1 MGALGA
7 AISGLQASQKWLDV
21 ISNNVSNSQTVAYK
35 QGRLTF
41 SDLISE
47 GLRSASGPN
56 NGSNLGG
63 INPNQVG
70 LGVTVGSVQTIMKQG
85 ALQVTGNVADIA
97 VQGTGFMTISK
108 GTETLYSRAGNLTF
122 DQQGNLVTS
131 DGGQVQGWSL
141 SVDRTSAAPPVITAI
156 NTRLDTSSPA
166 AIGNIQIPNNL
177 VVAPRA
183 TTLQLN
189 ASVKTE
195 GVVIKGNLDNA
206 TPQNPAASTV
216 PPAAG
221 ALVSG
226 AALVGGELAG
236 VIPDA
241 VNTFTAY
248 DSLGTAYDMTM
259 WWFQTNAAVP
269 GGQAQWEWAMFYT
282 PNGVAPT
289 DDPTLTWANLDQGVK
304 VADSLGYGGGGT
316 GSTTSDTGANPITF
330 NADGS
335 LANNGTGTLQ
345 NVTVAIDVP
354 NGAVGPGGAAGNFA
368 FSLNLGTPN
377 DPLAVPITL
386 GLRDGLTGDY
396 GNGSFDPL
404 TGVYQPQ
411 QTVYTDFADGYPQGT
426 LTGLSF
432 NQTGGVDA
440 RFSNGQVIE
449 VAKIAMSKFANQ
461 DGLERIGGN
470 YFRATANSGLAQV
483 GVAGTVGFGTV
494 QGGALE
500 SSNVDL
506 TVELTN
512 MILAQRMFESNARV
526 VTAADRVLDTLVN
539 LGR

>member
-7 AISGLQASQKWLDV
+7 AISGLQSSQKWLDV

-35 QGRLTF
+35 GGRLTF

-47 GLRSASGPN
+47 GLRSPSGPN
-56 NGSNLGG
+56 SSANLGG

-85 ALQVTGNVADIA
+85 ALQVTGNVADVA
-97 VQGTGFMTISK
+97 VQGTGFLTVSK
-108 GTETLYSRAGNLTF
+108 GEETLYTRAGNLQF

-131 DGGQVQGWSL
+131 DGGQVQGWSRQ
-141 SVDRTSAAPPVITAI
+141 VNRTLNAAVPPNITAI
-156 NTRLDTSSPA
+156 SSRLDTSSPG

-177 VVAPRA
+177 VLAPKA
-183 TTLQLN
+183 TSLNLN

-195 GVVIKGNLDNA
+195 GVIVKGNLDNA
-206 TPQNPAASTV
+206 TPLNPAAGVLTT
-216 PPAAG
+216 
-221 ALVSG
+221 G
-226 AALVGGELAG
+226 AAFVGGELAG

-241 VNTFTAY
+241 VSTFTVY

-259 WWFQTNAAVP
+259 WWMQTQAVVGNP
-269 GGQAQWEWAMFYT
+269 ANWEWCMFYT
-282 PNGVAPT
+282 PNGASPSDT
-289 DDPTLTWANLDQGVK
+289 ATWAGLQPGAK
-304 VADSLGYGGGGT
+304 VADSAGYGAGAT
-316 GSTTSDTGANPITF
+316 GSSTSNTGANPIFF

-335 LANNGTGTLQ
+335 LADNGTGTLQ
-345 NVTVAIDVP
+345 NVQINLGVT
-354 NGAVGPGGAAGNFA
+354 NGAVGPGGAAGT
-368 FSLNLGTPN
+368 FSFTLNLGTPN
-377 DPLAVPITL
+377 DLAALPTPTL

-396 GNGSFDPL
+396 GNGSYDPL
-404 TGVYQPQ
+404 TGVYTPK
-411 QTVYTDFADGYPQGT
+411 QTIYTDFVDGYPEGT

-440 RFSNGQVIE
+440 RFSNGQVVE
-449 VAKIAMSKFANQ
+449 VAKVALSKFANQ
-461 DGLERIGGN
+461 DGLERVGGN
-470 YFRATANSGLAQV
+470 YFRATSNSGLAQI
-483 GVAGTVGFGTV
+483 GTAGSAGFGLV
-494 QGGALE
+494 AGGALE
-500 SSNVDL
+500 GSNVDL

>member
-56 NGSNLGG
+56 ASANLGG

-85 ALQVTGNVADIA
+85 ALQVTGNVTDIA
-97 VQGTGFMTISK
+97 VQGNGFLTVSK
-108 GTETLYSRAGNLTF
+108 GSETLYTRAGNLTF

-131 DGGQVQGWSL
+131 DGGQVQGWSMIAN
-141 SVDRTSAAPPVITAI
+141 RTQDAGGTGRVIAI
-156 NTRLDTSSPA
+156 ANTLDTSSPA
-166 AIGNIQIPNNL
+166 AIRNIQIPNNL
-177 VVAPRA
+177 VLAPQQ
-183 TTLQLN
+183 TSLQLN

-195 GVVIKGNLDNA
+195 GVILKGNLDNNTPFNAGSA
-206 TPQNPAASTV
+206 TVIT
-216 PPAAG
+216 
-221 ALVSG
+221 G
-226 AALVGGELAG
+226 AALAAGDLAG
-236 VIPDA
+236 VVPDA
-241 VNTFTAY
+241 VNTFTVY
-248 DSLGTAYDMTM
+248 DSLGTAWDMTM
-259 WWFQTNAAVP
+259 WWFQTDPTVP
-269 GGQAQWEWAMFYT
+269 VTQAQWDWAIFYT
-282 PNGVAPT
+282 PNGAAPSDT
-289 DDPTLTWANLDQGVK
+289 ATVVPLQPGAKLF
-304 VADSLGYGGGGT
+304 DSLGYHPGGT
-316 GSTTSDTGANPITF
+316 GINTGVAPVTF

-335 LANNGTGTLQ
+335 LFDNGTGTINNITLAMEI
-345 NVTVAIDVP
+345 T
-354 NGAVGPGGAAGNFA
+354 NGAVGPGGALNVLA
-368 FSLNLGTPN
+368 FSLNLGTPT
-377 DPLAVPITL
+377 DTTTVPPVL

-396 GNGSFDPL
+396 GNGTFDPL
-404 TGVYQPQ
+404 TGVYRPQ
-411 QTVYTDFADGYPQGT
+411 QTIYTDFVDGYPQGT

-449 VAKIAMSKFANQ
+449 VAKIAMTKFSNQ

-470 YFRATANSGLAQV
+470 YFRATANSGLGQV
-483 GVAGTVGFGTV
+483 GVAGSVGFGTI
-494 QGGALE
+494 QGGTLE

-526 VTAADRVLDTLVN
+526 VTAADRVLETLVN